1 MNYTVYTPE
10 NLLPRTNNTISYTV
24 KTRQEA
30 AELAK
35 LFSRESG
42 KAVEVTRQPKPF
54 STKIYYLVF

>member
-10 NLLPRTNNTISYTV
+10 NLLPRTNNTICYTV

-30 AELAK
+30 EKLAK
-35 LFSRESG
+35 LLSRESG

-54 STKIYYLVF
+54 SAKIYYLAL